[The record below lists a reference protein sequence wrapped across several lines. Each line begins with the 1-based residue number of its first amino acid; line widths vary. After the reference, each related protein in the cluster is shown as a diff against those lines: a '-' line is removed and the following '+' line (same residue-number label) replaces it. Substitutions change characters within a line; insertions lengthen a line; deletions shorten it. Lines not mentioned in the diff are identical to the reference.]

1 VCQLLFILCRL
12 SRDLLF
18 LADMTAGKDYLQE
31 VQKFVSSQYWY
42 SGWRI
47 TAGVMVP
54 LIAFILTDTLSI
66 AVPFLW
72 GALFVSLTDTPG
84 PIHHR
89 RNGMI
94 AATCLNTV
102 LVLLT
107 TLTKEYPALLVTQI
121 VILGFFLTMAG
132 VYGGRAGA
140 VGTLALVVMLLNLL
154 SIDNEYNNVKG
165 SLMIGGGG
173 VWYTAFSLLLYRIRP
188 YRPVEQALGEHLIS
202 IADYIRA
209 RAGFYKEGA
218 DLSRCF
224 HQVMT
229 AQSKVRNIEHQTQE
243 LLFKTRRFVGDAS
256 VRSRSLMMIYLDSL
270 DLFEQTMYA
279 YQDYEQLHK
288 NLQSSGLLN
297 RYYGLILELAAGLE
311 YIGITVQMGNPVRE
325 NFDLTMRVSDLEK
338 ITGDIFQEGTG
349 AGAYPEALRKIL
361 NNVQE
366 ISNRMNRII
375 LYTRMEAGIHTTFD
389 MAQKI
394 SRTAATQP
402 ITLKILRDNLTFKS
416 EIFRHAI
423 RLTVAMII
431 GYGVSLVFSLSH
443 SYWVLLTIVTILRPA
458 YVLTKRR
465 NIQRVAGTLVGVI
478 AVSLILWLIDNSTA
492 LVAILVMSMLL
503 GYSLLRVHYF
513 SFVVF
518 LTVFLVI
525 SLHFLN
531 PYEFQTLIRERLIDT
546 VIGSVIAFFASRFIF
561 PLWGHH
567 EIGSSMQKMLEA
579 NRQYFFQAWTAVKT
593 KQTETPAYALAR
605 QDAIVSLTNLSDNF
619 QRILSEP
626 QQTDQA
632 TPIHQFVI
640 ANHMLTGHIAAL
652 SDEEITRDIAETP
665 ELEEMARAIT
675 YELQCAEDNVR
686 HSHARTD
693 LHADTPAPLA
703 NQSLTHLSMI
713 YALAHDIRK
722 IAARLWREGEGKRD
736 SPSGQN
742 TF

>member
-1 VCQLLFILCRL
+1 
-12 SRDLLF
+12 
-18 LADMTAGKDYLQE
+18 MTVGKDYLQE
-31 VQKFVSSQYWY
+31 VQKFISSQYWY

-54 LIAFILTDTLSI
+54 LIVFILTDTI
-66 AVPFLW
+66 TTMVPFLW

-94 AATCLNTV
+94 AATVLNTA

-107 TLTKEYPALLVTQI
+107 TLTKEYPALLVLQI
-121 VILGFFLTMAG
+121 VLLGFLLTMAA

-154 SIDNEYNNVKG
+154 SINNEYNTVKG

-173 VWYTAFSLLLYRIRP
+173 LWYTVFSLLLYRIRP
-188 YRPVEQALGEHLIS
+188 YRPVEQALGEHLIA

-209 RAGFYKEGA
+209 RAGLYREGA
-218 DLSRCF
+218 DLSRSF
-224 HQVMT
+224 HRVMK
-229 AQSKVRNIEHQTQE
+229 AQSHVRTIQGQTQE

-256 VRSRSLMMIYLDSL
+256 PRSRSLMMVYLDSL
-270 DLFEQTMYA
+270 DLFEQSMYA
-279 YQDYEQLHK
+279 YQDYAQLHQ
-288 NLQSSGLLN
+288 NLQNTGLLN

-311 YIGITVQMGNPVRE
+311 YIGITVQTGSPVKRD
-325 NFDLTMRVSDLEK
+325 FDLTMRVSDLER
-338 ITGDIFQEGTG
+338 ITEEK
-349 AGAYPEALRKIL
+349 AGESTEADRTRHLEALNKIL
-361 NNVQE
+361 KNVQE
-366 ISNRMNRII
+366 ISNRINRII
-375 LYTRMEAGIHTTFD
+375 LYTRMEAEIRTTFD

-394 SRTAATQP
+394 SRVAATQP
-402 ITLKILRDNLTFKS
+402 ITLKILRENLTFKS
-416 EIFRHAI
+416 DIFRHAI
-423 RLTVAMII
+423 RLTVAMIT
-431 GYGVSLVFSLSH
+431 GYVVSEFFSLAH

-458 YVLTKRR
+458 YVLTKKR
-465 NIQRVAGTLVGVI
+465 NVERVAGTLVGVV
-478 AVSLILWLIDNSTA
+478 AVSAILVLISNTTA
-492 LVAILVMSMLL
+492 LVFILVLSMLL

-518 LTVFLVI
+518 LTIFLII
-525 SLHFLN
+525 SLYFLN

-546 VIGSVIAFFASRFIF
+546 VIGSAIAFVASRFIF
-561 PLWGHH
+561 PVWGHH
-567 EIGSSMQKMLEA
+567 EIRSSMQKMLEA
-579 NRQYFFQAWTAVKT
+579 NRQYFFQAWQALKT
-593 KQTETPAYALAR
+593 GQSETTAYALAR

-626 QQTDQA
+626 QQTREA

-652 SDEEITRDIAETP
+652 SDEEISHDVAETP
-665 ELEEMARAIT
+665 ELEEMAKAIS

-693 LHADTPAPLA
+693 LTPVGAPLA
-703 NQSLTHLSMI
+703 NQSLTQLSMI
-713 YALAHDIRK
+713 YGLAHDIRK
-722 IAARLWREGEGKRD
+722 ISARLEGDRK
-736 SPSGQN
+736 
-742 TF
+742 